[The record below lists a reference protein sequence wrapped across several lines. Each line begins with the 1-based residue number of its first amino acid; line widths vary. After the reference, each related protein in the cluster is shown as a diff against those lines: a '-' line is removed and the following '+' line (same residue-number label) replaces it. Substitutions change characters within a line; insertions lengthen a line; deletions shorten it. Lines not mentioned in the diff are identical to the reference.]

1 MSHKLIKEGIQM
13 LEEFFEISSPETL
26 YQVASGDLVSFDLA
40 CKGHNL
46 TVEHATEFARAVRK
60 SKAMEYLDIYF
71 TTQEKGALKIILEAL
86 KDCPKLG
93 SLWFNSNVPLSLE
106 DIQTIAEIIDKQ
118 GLNFLTL
125 ASPEIGLGP
134 IFKCLLENKRLHSLN
149 SSSNLH
155 QHSRALAE
163 AIQRNEF
170 LTKLRLMTNEFDDT
184 DISLIANAIAQNPT
198 HPTTVLDL
206 SHNKITV
213 RGFKSL
219 ATCLVNPDV
228 KISNLYLNFCELDDS
243 CAAYLA
249 SVLKNNRTIQYLNI
263 ENNRFTAAG
272 LTQIH
277 EAILSNN
284 TLTTLILGTQSLRG
298 EGALSAPVDL
308 MALPDKLSRL
318 RHLAAKKMD
327 ENENSLNQSVSK
339 GP

>member
-1 MSHKLIKEGIQM
+1 MSHKLTKEDVQM

-26 YQVASGDLVSFDLA
+26 SQVASGDLISFDLA

-118 GLNFLTL
+118 GLDFLTL
-125 ASPEIGLGP
+125 ASLEIGLGP

-155 QHSRALAE
+155 QHIRVLAD
-163 AIQRNEF
+163 AIERN
-170 LTKLRLMTNEFDDT
+170 
-184 DISLIANAIAQNPT
+184 Q
-198 HPTTVLDL
+198 
-206 SHNKITV
+206 
-213 RGFKSL
+213 
-219 ATCLVNPDV
+219 
-228 KISNLYLNFCELDDS
+228 
-243 CAAYLA
+243 YLA
-249 SVLKNNRTIQYLNI
+249 NVLKNNRTIRYLNI
-263 ENNRFTAAG
+263 ENNHFTAVG

-318 RHLAAKKMD
+318 RHQAAKKMD

-339 GP
+339 GPSSLK